1 VQGERFA
8 ELKSITQ
15 PTLVVNGN
23 SDIMI
28 PTVNSYTLSQHIPIR
43 GTRRIFSIPACF
55 SHMHVCSWM
64 VDSNPQRSVEQINGR
79 SKVEPVRVEFLFDFG
94 SPNAY
99 LAEKVI
105 PEIERRA
112 SAKFEYVP
120 VLLGGIY
127 KLTNNRSPGESLA
140 GIKNKPEFMELEIDR
155 FIRRHNITTFHK
167 NPFFPV
173 NTLQLMRGAVA
184 ARFEGVFEPYFR
196 AAYHHMWEEPK
207 KMDDPQVARE
217 AFLSSNIEFDL
228 LFARAQQPDVKNRLL
243 ELTQSAVDR
252 GAFGSPTFF
261 VGKQM
266 FFGKDQLRDVEEAI
280 IAAGMPAAKQ
290 RQQARA

>member
-1 VQGERFA
+1 MDPV
-8 ELKSITQ
+8 
-15 PTLVVNGN
+15 
-23 SDIMI
+23 
-28 PTVNSYTLSQHIPIR
+28 
-43 GTRRIFSIPACF
+43 
-55 SHMHVCSWM
+55 
-64 VDSNPQRSVEQINGR
+64 
-79 SKVEPVRVEFLFDFG
+79 KVEFMFDFG

-105 PEIERRA
+105 PEVERRTGVA
-112 SAKFEYVP
+112 FEYVP

-127 KLTNNRSPGESLA
+127 KLTNSRSPGESLA
-140 GIKNKPEFMELEIDR
+140 GIKNKPEFMEIETQR

-184 ARFEGVFEPYFR
+184 AQFEGVFEPYFR
-196 AAYHHMWEEPK
+196 AAYHHMWEAPK

-217 AFLSSNIEFDL
+217 AFISSNIDFDR
-228 LFARAQQPDVKNRLL
+228 LFARSQQPDVKNRLL
-243 ELTQSAVDR
+243 ELTQDAVNR

-261 VGKQM
+261 VGKEM

-280 IAAGMPAAKQ
+280 VEAGASAAKE